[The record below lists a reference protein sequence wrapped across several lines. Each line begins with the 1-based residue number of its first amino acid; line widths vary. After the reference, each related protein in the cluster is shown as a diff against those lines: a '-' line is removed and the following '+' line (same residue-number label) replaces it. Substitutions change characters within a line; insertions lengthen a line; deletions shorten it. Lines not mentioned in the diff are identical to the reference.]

1 MKIGNAKKITA
12 LLLALLLAMAAL
24 AGCGSGDNTG
34 DDQDGQGD
42 QQGQQEQQN
51 GETGGDTS
59 LQDILDQGEISVAIS
74 PDYAPYEYL
83 DLASGEVKGS
93 DIELAK
99 YIAKELG
106 VTLKIEQMNFES
118 CLAAVQSGSCDIST
132 SCLSWTQDRAES
144 MALSEYYNQDASH
157 AQTVLVMKEEAD
169 HYKTAA
175 DFDGKKIAA
184 QNGTTQW
191 EMTTSQLTGASA
203 EAISVIGDGIMMLL
217 QDKVDGVALP
227 VNVAESYTQT
237 YDEIAI
243 PEFMF
248 DNEEIGNVVA
258 TKLGNDALLEKLNEI
273 VKKAEAEGL
282 CKQWLE
288 EATADAQ
295 AQGLI

>member
-118 CLAAVQSGSCDIST
+118 CLAAVQ
-132 SCLSWTQDRAES
+132 
-144 MALSEYYNQDASH
+144 
-157 AQTVLVMKEEAD
+157 
-169 HYKTAA
+169 
-175 DFDGKKIAA
+175 
-184 QNGTTQW
+184 
-191 EMTTSQLTGASA
+191 A
-203 EAISVIGDGIMMLL
+203 EA
-217 QDKVDGVALP
+217 
-227 VNVAESYTQT
+227 
-237 YDEIAI
+237 
-243 PEFMF
+243 
-248 DNEEIGNVVA
+248 A
-258 TKLGNDALLEKLNEI
+258 TFRQAACPGRRI
-273 VKKAEAEGL
+273 VQNPWRFPNTTIRMPATHRQ
-282 CKQWLE
+282 CWL
-288 EATADAQ
+288 
-295 AQGLI
+295 